1 MLRVFGEKGDIHY
14 VNQGIGLG
22 IREHDDV
29 MLGWG
34 LSRKTFME
42 MVIPAG
48 QFGTIKAVVPPTLNH
63 HAENRI
69 IESSGGSIR
78 FRIYKDVDSA
88 NFPAQVSVMPITD
101 ERGPL
106 LITDTTDGTK
116 YTYHGTSVANPIVSG
131 WLIDNYPLFTA
142 ETQGNQARA
151 PQTSQSIKGR
161 YYYPSTYAVVVQNI
175 SNVPVTVYYQY
186 EWHEF
191 F

>member
-1 MLRVFGEKGDIHY
+1 MLRIFGKNGEIYD

-29 MLGWG
+29 MLAWGW
-34 LSRKTFME
+34 SRKTYVE
-42 MVIPAG
+42 MSIPAN
-48 QFGTIKAVVPPTLNH
+48 QFATIKAVIPADWHH

-69 IESSGGSIR
+69 IESNNGSVR
-78 FRIYKDVDSA
+78 FRIYKDVLDA
-88 NFPAQVSVMPITD
+88 NFPALVSTMPITD
-101 ERGPL
+101 EKGPFDV
-106 LITDTTDGTK
+106 TSTAATK

-161 YYYPSTYAVVVQNI
+161 YYYPSTYAIVVQNL
-175 SNVPVTVYYQY
+175 SPSTVTVYYQY

-191 F
+191 T